1 MFSRFP
7 EFNTLLTLGRYLNR
21 VDEVMTEVDKITEN
35 IEHMPVAAFIFR
47 DKESVMVNYSS
58 DKRLT
63 IKIKLSR

>member
-1 MFSRFP
+1 
-7 EFNTLLTLGRYLNR
+7 
-21 VDEVMTEVDKITEN
+21 MTEVDKITEN

-47 DKESVMVNYSS
+47 ENESDMVNYSL

>member
-1 MFSRFP
+1 MFSRVP

-47 DKESVMVNYSS
+47 DEESDIVNYSS